1 MQGRGN
7 GTIKAMDDAA
17 ESSKASK
24 RVEQARKMSVGGKR
38 SPIRPKRVALAYS
51 KQRFDLI

>member
-17 ESSKASK
+17 ESNKAWK
-24 RVEQARKMSVGGKR
+24 RVEQARKMAVGGKR
-38 SPIRPKRVALAYS
+38 SPIRPSASLWHTVNK
-51 KQRFDLI
+51 DLI